1 MGMLLLPRG
10 ASFPG
15 TPGAK
20 EDSRDGFSR
29 RPRRCGPRAGSL
41 AAVSDYTNI
50 ALLRGINVGGH
61 RRVPMAEL
69 RDIAGA
75 LGFGDPV
82 TYIQSG
88 NLVFD
93 TDLDE
98 AATVAALASAFEGRF
113 GFPVPVIV
121 RSAAELA
128 AVAASH
134 PFDGLDLK
142 ARFFMVAFLDR
153 APTVDVPTAI
163 DPDSYLPDRFTVEG
177 REVYLAYPNGSGR
190 SKLNHTLLER
200 RLGVGA
206 TVRNWP
212 TVTTLAALAT
222 R

>member
-1 MGMLLLPRG
+1 M
-10 ASFPG
+10 SEH
-15 TPGAK
+15 TK
-20 EDSRDGFSR
+20 
-29 RPRRCGPRAGSL
+29 
-41 AAVSDYTNI
+41 V

-61 RRVPMAEL
+61 RRVPMDDL
-69 RDIAGA
+69 RDVAAGI
-75 LGFGDPV
+75 GFGDPV

-93 TDLDE
+93 ADLDE
-98 AATVAALASAFEGRF
+98 EASVTALAAALADRF
-113 GFPVPVIV
+113 GFDVSVVV

-134 PFDGLDLK
+134 PFDGLDLE
-142 ARFFMVAFLDR
+142 ARFLMVAFLDR
-153 APTVDVPTAI
+153 APTVDVATAI
-163 DPDSYLPDRFTVEG
+163 DPDSYLPDRFTIEG

-200 RLGVGA
+200 RLQVGA

>member
-1 MGMLLLPRG
+1 
-10 ASFPG
+10 
-15 TPGAK
+15 
-20 EDSRDGFSR
+20 
-29 RPRRCGPRAGSL
+29 
-41 AAVSDYTNI
+41 VSDHTKI
-50 ALLRGINVGGH
+50 ALLRGINVGGR
-61 RRVPMAEL
+61 RRVPMVEL
-69 RDIAGA
+69 RDLAAGI
-75 LGFGDPV
+75 GFGDPV

-98 AATVAALASAFEGRF
+98 EASVTALATALTDRF
-113 GFPVPVIV
+113 GFDVSVIV
-121 RSAAELA
+121 RSAADVV

-134 PFDGLDLK
+134 PFDGLDLE

-190 SKLNHTLLER
+190 SRLTHTVLER
-200 RLGVGA
+200 RLQVGA

>member
-1 MGMLLLPRG
+1 
-10 ASFPG
+10 
-15 TPGAK
+15 
-20 EDSRDGFSR
+20 
-29 RPRRCGPRAGSL
+29 
-41 AAVSDYTNI
+41 VSEHTKV

-61 RRVPMAEL
+61 RRVPMVEL

-98 AATVAALASAFEGRF
+98 EASVTALATALADRF
-113 GFPVPVIV
+113 GFDVSVVV
-121 RSAAELA
+121 RSAADVV

-134 PFDGLDLK
+134 PFAGLDLEPK
-142 ARFFMVAFLDR
+142 SLMVAFLDR
-153 APTVDVPTAI
+153 APTVDVAAAI

-200 RLGVGA
+200 RLQVGA